1 MKKTWGVC
9 GGILL
14 LLASSFAQERFRK
27 SPPIPDPLPE
37 LRLSPIESMTL
48 MNGLTIAVAPRS
60 DQPYFSLELVI
71 MAGESQSPDNLPG
84 LASFTAAMVSRGSRL
99 VSAADLEER
108 IESIGGTF
116 EARTTPDCTRFSFQF
131 LDEYLDQALEILS
144 LMVLEPEFSE
154 REIVALRRI
163 LLYDL
168 RQKQRDAEF
177 VGRRQLLRILFEGHP
192 YHKFCYNEDV
202 FRSFAKKDIQTFHDL
217 YYRPNNAV
225 LVLTGN
231 LNLAVAVRKVS
242 HFLNTWPR
250 KEVERYPLP
259 SPAARDEEKICFVDL
274 PRAKDATLIAG
285 NVIFPLTNPDY
296 FPFSVL
302 NHWLGGT
309 PFSRLFMNLR
319 ETKEYAYNAFS
330 DMELFRSGGV
340 YVITA
345 TVIPSAAYASIGEI
359 ILELEHVSRE
369 KISTFELE
377 QAKSYLIGHFPIQL
391 SRPAAFSQRVAEIVT
406 FSLGD
411 AYWNSYDDSIM
422 QVDAERIFEVAQK
435 YFQPRPVIVIVGD
448 KNALLDHLRDIKRL
462 DVYDLKGTLLYNLI
476 KGVEE

>member
-1 MKKTWGVC
+1 MKKARRVC
-9 GGILL
+9 VWTLL
-14 LLASSFAQERFRK
+14 LLASTFAQERFRK
-27 SPPIPDPLPE
+27 SPPIPDPLVE
-37 LRLSPIESMTL
+37 LQLSPIESMTL
-48 MNGLTIAVAPRS
+48 MNGLTVAVAPRS
-60 DQPYFSLELVI
+60 EQPFFSLELVI
-71 MAGESQSPDNLPG
+71 MAGESQSPDDLPG
-84 LASFTAAMVSRGSRL
+84 LASFTAEMLSRGSPL

-108 IESIGGTF
+108 IEAIGGTF
-116 EARTTPDCTRFSFQF
+116 GVTTTPDCTRFSFQF
-131 LDEYLDQALEILS
+131 LDEYLDQAMEILS
-144 LMVLEPEFSE
+144 LMVLQPEFSE
-154 REIVALRRI
+154 REIVALKRI

-168 RQKQRDAEF
+168 RKRQLDPEF

-192 YHKFCYNEDV
+192 YRKFCYSEDV
-202 FRSFAKKDIQTFHDL
+202 FRGLTRKDIQSFYDL

-250 KEVERYPLP
+250 KEVERAPLP
-259 SPAARDEEKICFVDL
+259 APHARDEEKVCFVDL
-274 PRAKDATLIAG
+274 PRAKEATLIVG
-285 NVIFPLTNPDY
+285 NVIFPLANPDY
-296 FPFSVL
+296 FPFAVL

-319 ETKEYAYNAFS
+319 ETREYAYNAFS
-330 DMELFRSGGV
+330 EMDLFRSGGA

-345 TVIPSAAYASIGEI
+345 TVIPSAAVASIGEI
-359 ILELEHVSRE
+359 TLELERVSRE

-391 SRPAAFSQRVAEIVT
+391 SRPAEFSRRVADLVT

-411 AYWNSYDDSIM
+411 AYWNRFYDSIM
-422 QVDAERIFEVAQK
+422 QVDAERIFEVAQE
-435 YFQPRPVIVIVGD
+435 YFRPKPAVVIVGD
-448 KNALLDHLRDIKRL
+448 RSLLDHLREINRL
-462 DVYDLKGTLLYNLI
+462 DVYDLKGTLLYTLI